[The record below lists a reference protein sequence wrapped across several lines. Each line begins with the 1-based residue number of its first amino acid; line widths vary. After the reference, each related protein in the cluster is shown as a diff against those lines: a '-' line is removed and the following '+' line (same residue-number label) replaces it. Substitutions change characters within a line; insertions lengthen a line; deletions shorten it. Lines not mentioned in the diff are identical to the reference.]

1 LAASGTSGMKSAV
14 NGGLNL
20 SVLDGWWPEAYD
32 GTNGWA
38 LSGDVDHDHAVQDA
52 RDAAELYRLL
62 EDEVAPEFYARD
74 ESGLPRAWLAR
85 MRSSLKTIGPAF
97 CAGRMLEDYAE
108 RIYAGA
114 AHAVR

>member
-1 LAASGTSGMKSAV
+1 VWVNVPRPPLEASGTSGMKSAI

-38 LSGDVDHDHAVQDA
+38 LSGESDADHDAQDA

-62 EDEVAPEFYARD
+62 EQDVVPEFYARED
-74 ESGLPRAWLAR
+74 GGPPRAWLAR
-85 MRSSLKTIGPAF
+85 MRSSLKTIGPGF
-97 CAGRMLEDYAE
+97 CAGRMLDDYL
-108 RIYAGA
+108 
-114 AHAVR
+114 